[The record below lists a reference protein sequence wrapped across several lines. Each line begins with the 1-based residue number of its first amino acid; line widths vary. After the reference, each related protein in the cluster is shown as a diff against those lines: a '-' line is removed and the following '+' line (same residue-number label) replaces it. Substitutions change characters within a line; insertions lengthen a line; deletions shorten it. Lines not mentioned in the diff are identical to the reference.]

1 MFSSIDA
8 PFLTPDPSAINAED
22 WHYSIGETRQELPN
36 HLQAWTQGTSL
47 RLTRNV
53 QIDREAI
60 LRQTG
65 LPDSARLG
73 IVVSWMSNETK
84 IRRRVFRAE
93 IRDEPLNII
102 ANLNGDEIGGL
113 VSIRTT
119 LILDKS
125 LPNQKVWVPQEVGS
139 VLLREEFRLTLGSG
153 DSGFPMAVVD
163 FAATHLPTGASW
175 HLETSTSLESRFS
188 SSFQVLVNER
198 DEKLVKAMEAEK
210 PTREQALLLDDLLAG
225 VMSQTLQLAYAL
237 RQGGEL
243 ELDGYEYGSVG
254 EVLGNLVKRT
264 GDVSLEASS
273 DFGRW
278 SLMRTQFEDLTRELG
293 VGRLI

>member
-8 PFLTPDPSAINAED
+8 PFLTPDPSTIRAEC
-22 WHYSIGETRQELPN
+22 WHYTTGEIRQELPR
-36 HLQAWTQGTSL
+36 HLQSWTQGTSL
-47 RLTRNV
+47 RLTRNI
-53 QIDREAI
+53 QIDRPAI
-60 LRQTG
+60 LKQTG

-73 IVVSWMSNETK
+73 IAVSWMSNETK
-84 IRRRVFRAE
+84 IRRKVFRAD
-93 IRDEPLNII
+93 IRDEPLNVI
-102 ANLNGDEIGGL
+102 ANLNGDEIGGM
-113 VSIRTT
+113 VTIRTT
-119 LILDKS
+119 LVLNESVPD
-125 LPNQKVWVPQEVGS
+125 QEVWIAEEVGS
-139 VLLREEFRLTLGSG
+139 VLLREETRLTLGSG
-153 DSGFPMAVVD
+153 DSGFPMAVLD
-163 FAATHLPTGASW
+163 FAATHLPPGASW

-198 DEKLVKAMEAEK
+198 DKKLVKAMEAEK
-210 PTREQALLLDDLLAG
+210 PTKEQALLIDGLLAG

-237 RQGGEL
+237 RQSGEL
-243 ELDGYEYGSVG
+243 DLDGYEYGSVG

-273 DFGRW
+273 DSARW